1 MTTADENLEREKER
15 WENET
20 LKEELEDAQ
29 KERIA
34 RLRERRDG
42 AKTREALEKFAEAVE
57 GDENL
62 FEPTMEGV
70 WDVYRARYGTFCE
83 KGVRHLFR
91 MSPEPLEKGG
101 PCHAW

>member
-70 WDVYRARYGTFCE
+70 RTCATLEEVWDVYRARYGTV
-83 KGVRHLFR
+83 G
-91 MSPEPLEKGG
+91 SGLE
-101 PCHAW
+101 A